1 MLPPVVAPDNGPSN
15 VVADG
20 APPHSLKGASV
31 VDTSSMVSH
40 ANNFRQPAK
49 APTEVSD
56 WNFEALKI
64 FRENI
69 SEFHLVIENIRN

>member
-1 MLPPVVAPDNGPSN
+1 MLPPVVAPDNDPSN

-31 VDTSSMVSH
+31 VDTSIVSH